1 MAAPE
6 VLFPQIEGTLATIAG
21 VGSGY
26 PGQSVA
32 LFVKLIKEV
41 MLSGANA
48 RATDWAFTFIDD
60 IDETSAATA
69 TAPET
74 GAVLYGLVI
83 GQQSADASEDYVA
96 VCDDSDGTIA
106 AFAHSD
112 TRFVDV
118 PKVQVFLD
126 ATASDGVEEFT
137 PFIFPK
143 GVLFAS
149 YMSFVAEG
157 EDGTNPATSDIRAWA
172 VYRTG
177 TTRLQA

>member
-6 VLFPQIEGTLATIAG
+6 VLFPQIEGTLGTIAG

-26 PGQSVA
+26 PGQSIA
-32 LFVKLIKEV
+32 LFIDLIKRV

-48 RATDWAFTFIDD
+48 RATDWAFVAIDD
-60 IDETSAATA
+60 IDEDSAATA
-69 TAPET
+69 TAPES

-83 GQQSADASEDYVA
+83 GQHSSDASEDYVA

-112 TRFVDV
+112 TRFIDV
-118 PKVQVFLD
+118 PKVQVFLPAA
-126 ATASDGVEEFT
+126 ATDGVEEFW
-137 PFIFPK
+137 PYIFPK
-143 GVLFAS
+143 GIAFAS
-149 YMSFVAEG
+149 YMSFVGEG
-157 EDGTNPATSDIRAWA
+157 EDGTNPATSDLRAWA

-177 TTRLQA
+177 ATILQQ